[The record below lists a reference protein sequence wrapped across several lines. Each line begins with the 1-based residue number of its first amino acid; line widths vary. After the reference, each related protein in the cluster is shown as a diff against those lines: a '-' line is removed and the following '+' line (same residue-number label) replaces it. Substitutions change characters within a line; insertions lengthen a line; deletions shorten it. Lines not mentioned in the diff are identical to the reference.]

1 MKPTVPIA
9 PNFHESKGGARLRT
23 HMDTANQN
31 INPTMRALKKKLNK
45 DLETRDEKIEA
56 PASTSKHEG
65 LMALR
70 RKQLDARRDEEEK
83 KKSEEA
89 ARKTK

>member
-1 MKPTVPIA
+1 MKPTIPIA
-9 PNFHESKGGARLRT
+9 PNFHEAKPGAKLRT

-31 INPTMRALKKKLNK
+31 INPTMRAKYKKLNK
-45 DLETRDEKIEA
+45 DLETRDDRVEA

-70 RKQLDARRDEEEK
+70 RK
-83 KKSEEA
+83 
-89 ARKTK
+89 